1 MRVETTFNRKSLE
14 QDVLRAT
21 KPEGF
26 VGETLYPW
34 LRLFEPRFRSQTLL
48 GIAVMFFQQFSGI
61 NAILYFGP
69 HLMASL
75 GLKSDTAI
83 LVSSGFANIMQ
94 FVAVAPAILF
104 IDRLGR

>member
-1 MRVETTFNRKSLE
+1 MRVETAFNRKSLE
-14 QDVLRAT
+14 HDMLRAS
-21 KPEGF
+21 KPKGL
-26 VGETLYPW
+26 VGEILYPW

-48 GIAVMFFQQFSGI
+48 GIVIMFFQQFSGI
-61 NAILYFGP
+61 NAVLYFGP

-75 GLKSDTAI
+75 GLTNDIII

-94 FVAVAPAILF
+94 FVAVTPAILF